1 MLQPLFLPH
10 IAMML
15 FSSGQ
20 AGGRFEKNAFMTFC
34 ALSEA
39 KGMVIVLIKIF
50 YSPEKSP
57 VDACYQGNI
66 CVLRNHAGNPK
77 NYNPKKLLTSTDR
90 NAILLFES
98 GYNIRNVKELIG
110 QSDVEKNFIRHL

>member
-39 KGMVIVLIKIF
+39 KGMVISLIKIF
-50 YSPEKSP
+50 YSPEKIS
-57 VDACYQGNI
+57 
-66 CVLRNHAGNPK
+66 
-77 NYNPKKLLTSTDR
+77 
-90 NAILLFES
+90 S
-98 GYNIRNVKELIG
+98 GCMLPGKYLCVKE
-110 QSDVEKNFIRHL
+110 SCR